1 VQAIAGGVLTRQ
13 RGPPAHRRQHR
24 QAAGVVDCPRNL
36 IQPAQLFWVS
46 GQETTPPSP
55 HPSFLSEKP
64 RWPPSRGAFSCRRS
78 ATRRLMARRPSVEP
92 LTPDRHLPRR
102 TERRRAMTDYDN
114 TKKAERHFRP
124 GRPAPPLP
132 AALVRRGDGRLFHR
146 SRRQRASARLVSRTV
161 HSPAFRLRRGGRMTR
176 CCGRR
181 CSLRTRRSTRT
192 RRSLRTR
199 GSIHSHSCSG
209 WWVRCRTWRSFPPG
223 R

>member
-1 VQAIAGGVLTRQ
+1 MSRFGVRRGGAPPHPR
-13 RGPPAHRRQHR
+13 RGAAHRRQHR

-36 IQPAQLFWVS
+36 IQPAQLSWVS

-124 GRPAPPLP
+124 GRPSAPLP
-132 AALVRRGDGRLFHR
+132 AAV
-146 SRRQRASARLVSRTV
+146 V
-161 HSPAFRLRRGGRMTR
+161 
-176 CCGRR
+176 GRR
-181 CSLRTRRSTRT
+181 PGHEAGPGLLHRPRPRR
-192 RRSLRTR
+192 
-199 GSIHSHSCSG
+199 
-209 WWVRCRTWRSFPPG
+209 PG
-223 R
+223 HR